1 MPLRRLKGLSIEWKF
16 PLVVCGLLII
26 TIAVLSVAAFVEVS
40 QSVEHAAEQR
50 LHGVVG
56 QMVDLMS
63 AQAKQTERRAERI
76 GALPE
81 MHSLLHEVLDSGHL
95 VQSARIPEPL
105 SSDSTLVA
113 MELWDAAGRRALVAG
128 SGQSTIATLGSE
140 DLFAAVAR
148 SDSGAVGR
156 FQAIG
161 DTVVIPSVAPIIE
174 EGQVLGHV
182 VLWHRVVGRAE
193 ARDQIGRLIGLGGVL
208 YVGSVP
214 GAWTDQA
221 TMVPPPP
228 VDVAHRQ
235 GTLRYARPGA
245 GSRIAEAAPVPGT
258 PWLVLLEFPRQTVM
272 APAQHFLQNFAIIS
286 LAVLAFGLAIAW
298 VFSRRVTRPLTELT
312 LAADAIVDGDHRSRV
327 VSRSHDELGRLAT
340 AFNQMLDRVDGEVAA
355 RAASEEQWRLLF
367 EYNPHPMWVYDRE
380 TLGLLRVNEA
390 TVKQYGFS
398 REELARMTLPD
409 LRAEADRPELDA
421 VLRSLGTDTEEVHL
435 VRHRRKD
442 GSMLFVEAR
451 GRPLAMPDR
460 KARLVAA
467 TDVTERVAAEQ
478 GIHEAEARAR
488 ATSEMLQSLIDVAPQ
503 AIIAVDLDQ
512 KVTRWNRA
520 AEGLFGWAEAEVL
533 GQPAPCLAAIEAV
546 ETLRLAH
553 TGPQGRP
560 EPPFELGCLRKD
572 GSPVK
577 VLFAAAAL
585 RDAFGEMLGTITV
598 LTDLTERAQLE
609 EQLRQSQK
617 MEAIGR
623 LAGGVAHDFNN
634 LLMVITAYSTMLLEG
649 NLSEDDHRS
658 AQEIADAAVR
668 AAALTRQL
676 LLFSRKQ
683 VVQHQRIDIA
693 QGIRAMQPML
703 SRLLFSN
710 IEMVTN
716 FDPEP
721 TAIIADMT
729 QIEQVVMNLAV
740 NASDAM
746 PDGGTLTLEVVP
758 VDLDHSYSQTHVEV
772 KPGRYIMLAV
782 SDTGVGMDQATLS
795 KIFEPFFTTKPVG
808 HGTGLGLA
816 TVYAIVKELGG
827 HIWVY
832 SEIGRGA
839 TFKIYLPEASPDR
852 DAAAPAAGA
861 TDTPASHSIGTETV
875 LLVEDDEA
883 VRRATRS
890 MLERAK
896 YSVLEAADGVA
907 GLAVAEKHRGAID
920 VVVTDLMMPGMDG
933 RAFAGLLRQTHPG
946 VRVIFISGYTD
957 DAVTRRGLVDPSQ
970 AFLQKPFTARDLTA
984 LIRSALDRPA

>member
-1 MPLRRLKGLSIEWKF
+1 MSLRRLKGLSIEWKF

-26 TIAVLSVAAFVEVS
+26 TIAVLSIAAFVQVNE
-40 QSVEHAAEQR
+40 SVEHAAEER

-63 AQAKQTERRAERI
+63 TQAKQTERRAERI
-76 GALPE
+76 GELPE
-81 MHSLLHEVLDSGHL
+81 IHSLLHQVLDSGPL
-95 VQSARIPEPL
+95 VQSARVPEPL
-105 SSDSTLVA
+105 VGDSTLVA
-113 MELWDAAGRRALVAG
+113 LELWDAAGHRALIAG
-128 SGQSTIATLGSE
+128 RDTSATATLGSE
-140 DLFAAVAR
+140 DLLAAAAR

-161 DTVVIPSVAPIIE
+161 DTVVIPSVAALVE
-174 EGQVLGHV
+174 DGHVVGHV
-182 VLWHRVVGRAE
+182 VLWHRVLGRTE
-193 ARDQIGRLIGLGGVL
+193 ARDQIGRLIGSGGML
-208 YVGSVP
+208 YIGSAP

-221 TMVPPPP
+221 TIVAPPP
-228 VDVAHRQ
+228 VDVSHAQ
-235 GTLRYARPGA
+235 GPLRYVRPGA
-245 GSRIAEAAPVPGT
+245 GSPIAEAATVPET
-258 PWLVLLEFPRQTVM
+258 PWLVLLEFPRQTIL

-312 LAADAIVDGDHRSRV
+312 AAADGITDGNHSIRVLARSD
-327 VSRSHDELGRLAT
+327 DEMGRLAT
-340 AFNQMLDRVDGEVAA
+340 AFNDMLDRVDGEVAA

-367 EYNPHPMWVYDRE
+367 EYNPHPMWVYDRD
-380 TLGLLRVNEA
+380 TLRLLQVNQA
-390 TVKQYGFS
+390 TVTQYGFS
-398 REELARMTLPD
+398 REEFARMTLPD
-409 LRAEADRPELDA
+409 LRAEVDRPELDA
-421 VLRSLGTDTEEVHL
+421 ILESIGADTEEVHL

-467 TDVTERVAAEQ
+467 TDVTERVAAAQ

-503 AIIAVDLDQ
+503 AIIAINLDQ
-512 KVTRWNRA
+512 NVTRWNRA
-520 AEGLFGWAEAEVL
+520 AEGLFGWTEAEVL
-533 GQPAPCLAAIEAV
+533 GHPAPCLAAIEAV
-546 ETLRLAH
+546 ETLRLARA
-553 TGPQGRP
+553 GAQDRP

-572 GSPVK
+572 GSAVK

-585 RDAFGEMLGTITV
+585 RDPDGEMIGTITV

-634 LLMVITAYSTMLLEG
+634 LLMVISAYSTMLLESQL
-649 NLSEDDHRS
+649 NEDDHRS

-693 QGIRAMQPML
+693 QGIKALQPML

-710 IEMVTN
+710 IEMVMN
-716 FDPEP
+716 LDSDPCS
-721 TAIIADMT
+721 IIADMT

-746 PDGGTLTLEVVP
+746 PDGGTLTLEVAP
-758 VDLDHSYSQTHVEV
+758 VNLDHSYSQTHVEV

-782 SDTGVGMDQATLS
+782 SDTGVGMDQGTLN

-832 SEIGRGA
+832 SEVGRGA

-852 DAAAPAAGA
+852 DAASPATGT
-861 TDTPASHSIGTETV
+861 TDTQASHGTETV

-896 YSVLEAADGVA
+896 YSVLEAADGAA
-907 GLAVAEKHRGAID
+907 GLVVAEQHRGGID
-920 VVVTDLMMPGMDG
+920 IVVTDLMMPGMDG
-933 RAFAGLLRQTHPG
+933 RAFAGLLRQAHPG

-970 AFLQKPFTARDLTA
+970 AFLQKPFTSRDLTA